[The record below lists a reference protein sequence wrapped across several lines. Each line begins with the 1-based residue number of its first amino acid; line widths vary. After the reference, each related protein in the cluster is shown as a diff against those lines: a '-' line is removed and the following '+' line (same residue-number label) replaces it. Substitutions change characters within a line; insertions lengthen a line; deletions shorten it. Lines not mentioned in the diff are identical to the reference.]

1 MDIKGAIFDLDGTL
15 VDTMP
20 VWENIGYEY
29 ITKKGFKADKI
40 DNYIFKNLS
49 LHQSALYFKQK
60 FGVPE
65 SVEEI
70 IEEVSDMTLD
80 FYCNAEPRE
89 GAVEF
94 LQFLEACGAK
104 ACVATATERP
114 LAEAVLKANGMMQ
127 YIDKIYTCTEIGHGK
142 DESTIYDMALNH
154 LGTSKKNTYIFEDAL
169 HAAKTALGA
178 GYKVVGIYDP
188 SEAKTAELEAI
199 ADDYIKDYYEL
210 EWFNENLFVGVHG

>member
-29 ITKKGFKADKI
+29 ISKKGFKADKI

-60 FGVPE
+60 FGVSE
-65 SVEEI
+65 SVEQI
-70 IEEVSDMTLD
+70 IDEVSEMTME
-80 FYCNAEPRE
+80 FYCGAEPRE

-114 LAEAVLKANGMMQ
+114 LAEAVLKANGMMK

-142 DESTIYDMALNH
+142 DESIIYDMALEY
-154 LGTSKKNTYIFEDAL
+154 LGSNKNNTLVFEDAL
-169 HAAKTALGA
+169 HAAKTAIA
-178 GYKVVGIYDP
+178 ADYKVVGIYDP

-199 ADDYIKDYYEL
+199 AYDYIKDYYEL
-210 EWFNENLFVGVHG
+210 EWFSENLTVGVH

>member
-29 ITKKGFKADKI
+29 ISKRGFKAEKI

-60 FGVPE
+60 FNVSE

-70 IEEVSDMTLD
+70 IEEVSVMTMQ
-80 FYCNAEPRE
+80 FYQNAEPRE

-94 LQFLEACGAK
+94 LQYLEACGAK
-104 ACVATATERP
+104 VCVATATERP
-114 LAEAVLKANGMMQ
+114 LAQAVLKANGMMQ

-142 DESTIYDMALNH
+142 DESTIYDMALAH
-154 LGTSKKNTYIFEDAL
+154 LGTDKAKTFVFEDAL
-169 HAAKTALGA
+169 HAAKTAIGA

-188 SEAKTAELEAI
+188 SEAHTAELEKI
-199 ADDYIKDYYEL
+199 SYDYIKDYYEL
-210 EWFNENLFVGVHG
+210 EFFSENLYVSTY

>member
-1 MDIKGAIFDLDGTL
+1 MMDIKGAIFDLDGTL
-15 VDTMP
+15 VDTMS

-29 ITKKGFKADKI
+29 ITKKGFVAEKI

-60 FGVPE
+60 FGVSE

-70 IEEVSDMTLD
+70 IEEVSNMTLE
-80 FYCNAEPRE
+80 FYRNAQPRE

-104 ACVATATERP
+104 ACVATATERH
-114 LAEAVLKANGMMQ
+114 LAKAVLEATGMMQ

-142 DESTIYDMALNH
+142 DESIIYDMALEH
-154 LGTSKKNTYIFEDAL
+154 LGTNKSNTFIFEDAL
-169 HAAKTALGA
+169 HAAKTAIA
-178 GYKVVGIYDP
+178 ADYKVIGIYDA
-188 SEAKTAELEAI
+188 SEANTAELEKI
-199 ADDYIKDYYEL
+199 AYDYIKDYYEL
-210 EWFNENLFVGVHG
+210 EWFSENLFVGSY